1 MARAGWNRRGGQRL
15 PEVVAWYSVRVKRF
29 AFLLLA
35 PLAFACSKDEGTP
48 TPPTPDAGGPLA
60 MDVGEVVELTLDG
73 AGAGGEHIATPT
85 GSEKF
90 VLVLASTK
98 MVVQGTE
105 ATYAIA
111 TDAVPDGA
119 TSNRVTGCSITPFS
133 GAPPAETAPA
143 GTAPAIGTTKKIQ
156 VSTGIGSE
164 TIDAKVIATGATAVV
179 WADVTAAHP
188 AVLDDGFVQQF
199 LADFEAIVM
208 PRERSVFGV
217 ESDLDKDG
225 HVQLVFSPLT
235 HDTAVAFFTG
245 CDLKSD
251 LAGCT
256 TYNGGE
262 YLYLTPPNAIDPP
275 YDTPAAIK
283 EILAH
288 EASHMIHFNRKVL
301 RNDSTKWTDSGYM
314 IEGIG
319 GFAQDVIGY
328 QAGNLY
334 VTMAGL
340 DGLSQFSLAD
350 TLVDNR
356 NYDTK
361 RDGVLRGG
369 SYLFVRWLFD
379 RAGGDAINPDGSL
392 VAKGGTAFLRAA
404 LDASPSVAQALPS
417 VTKATVADIA
427 TDFYTTL
434 AISNRDAI
442 GGVAP
447 KNPCFAYLP
456 TVTDPLTKDQ
466 RGANVYAKFHG
477 MQMNGPPIAQLAK
490 ADGKIRVGGV
500 EYVEVDATPGSP
512 SLDLGV
518 TIDPAIAPRVRVAR
532 IK

>member
-1 MARAGWNRRGGQRL
+1 MRRL
-15 PEVVAWYSVRVKRF
+15 AS
-29 AFLLLA
+29 LLL
-35 PLAFACSKDEGTP
+35 PLALGCSKDDGTP
-48 TPPTPDAGGPLA
+48 TVTPDAGGPFALA
-60 MDVGEVVELTLDG
+60 PGEVGELTLDG
-73 AGAGGEHIATPT
+73 TGTGGEHLATPS
-85 GSEKF
+85 GNEKF

-98 MVVQGTE
+98 MVVQAAE
-105 ATYAIA
+105 AAYSIT
-111 TDAVPDGA
+111 TDGVPEGA
-119 TSNRVTGCSITPFS
+119 TSTRVTGCSMTPFT
-133 GAPPAETAPA
+133 GAPPAETAPT

-164 TIDAKVIATGATAVV
+164 MIDAKVIATGATAVV

-188 AVLDDGFVQQF
+188 AVLDDSFVQQF

-208 PRERSVFGV
+208 PRERAVFGV
-217 ESDLDKDG
+217 DSDLDGDG

-245 CDLKSD
+245 CDLKAD

-256 TYNGGE
+256 SSNGGE

-301 RNDSTKWTDSGYM
+301 KNGAAKWTDSGYM
-314 IEGIG
+314 IEGVG

-334 VTMAGL
+334 VAMAGL
-340 DGLSQFSLAD
+340 DGISQFSLAD

-356 NYDTK
+356 AYDTK

-379 RAGGDAINPDGSL
+379 RAGGDAVDASGTL
-392 VAKGGTAFLRAA
+392 VAKGGTSFVRAA
-404 LDASPSVAQALPS
+404 LDAAPSVAQALPT
-417 VTKATVADIA
+417 VTKATVADVA

-434 AISNRDAI
+434 ALSNRDAI

-447 KNPCFAYLP
+447 KNPCFSYLP

-466 RGANVYAKFHG
+466 RGTNVYAKFHG
-477 MQMNGPPIAQLAK
+477 MQMKGPPIAALAK

-512 SLDLGV
+512 SIDLSV

-532 IK
+532 IQ